1 MEDWKYLYSYQ
12 NIPLHRTG
20 RIHEIN
26 DKPYFET
33 NRLYSNR
40 IRDDHFKEE
49 TTKSLG
55 QACKEENR
63 AEREKIYE
71 HARQERRVGLTKQRV
86 QLEMK
91 YSKEKKRQ
99 SQIMRDQRSLDRLWS
114 PITERSHKTAEERR
128 RENEEFKKQLDVM
141 QVKHEQDL
149 QQKRQE
155 RELDRMKKVDQ
166 QNKLKERLE
175 NERIEKEA
183 RERKREEEWKRAKE
197 ERLLFNK
204 LQEEVTHQNLVLD
217 LTKREAE
224 KAEIRKELNFIR
236 QNRARVIEEEKD
248 TVEILLEAHQESKEE
263 VLKKVMGVEE
273 GF

>member
-1 MEDWKYLYSYQ
+1 
-12 NIPLHRTG
+12 
-20 RIHEIN
+20 
-26 DKPYFET
+26 
-33 NRLYSNR
+33 
-40 IRDDHFKEE
+40 
-49 TTKSLG
+49 
-55 QACKEENR
+55 
-63 AEREKIYE
+63 
-71 HARQERRVGLTKQRV
+71 
-86 QLEMK
+86 
-91 YSKEKKRQ
+91 
-99 SQIMRDQRSLDRLWS
+99 
-114 PITERSHKTAEERR
+114 
-128 RENEEFKKQLDVM
+128 M